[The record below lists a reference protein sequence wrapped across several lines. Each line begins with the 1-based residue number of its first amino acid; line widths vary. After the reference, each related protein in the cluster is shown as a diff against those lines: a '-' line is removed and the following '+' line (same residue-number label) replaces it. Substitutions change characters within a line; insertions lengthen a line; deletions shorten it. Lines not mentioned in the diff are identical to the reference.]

1 MMERQLEYIHYWKGF
16 ISDIELQKWLDKM
29 SMYDRDTWII
39 LLEEKL
45 RRVESEIYILELK

>member
-1 MMERQLEYIHYWKGF
+1 MERQLEYIHYWKGF